1 MIPGRTAYTKAFK
14 DFGIIGAAMATC
26 IAYVIGNILIMN
38 WYYYKKIGLNIP
50 LFWKNILKM
59 SPVMLIMGAAWWII
73 LNYIQINN
81 WLVFFA
87 LAAAY
92 TVMYL
97 PLAYR
102 FMMNQYERDIV
113 MAPMKKILQK
123 LRLTKQR

>member
-1 MIPGRTAYTKAFK
+1 
-14 DFGIIGAAMATC
+14 MATC

-38 WYYYKKIGLNIP
+38 WYYYKKIGLSIP